1 MKVTNK
7 PRVNEI
13 ISDATMI
20 KQLHNQ
26 IKALKVEL
34 DKAKNETN
42 VSYCFQTVIIV
53 GQKHNNNN
61 NFP

>member
-26 IKALKVEL
+26 IKSLKVEL
-34 DKAKNETN
+34 ERAKSET
-42 VSYCFQTVIIV
+42 TVINQNNSLIV
-53 GQKHNNNN
+53 VDLND
-61 NFP
+61 FLRFF

>member
-1 MKVTNK
+1 MEKNVKVNLIFFSFAQRAMKVTNK

-34 DKAKNETN
+34 DKAKSEAN
-42 VSYCFQTVIIV
+42 VS
-53 GQKHNNNN
+53 
-61 NFP
+61 

>member
-13 ISDATMI
+13 ISEATMI

-26 IKALKVEL
+26 IKTLKVEL
-34 DKAKNETN
+34 DVAKKQTIVRRTN
-42 VSYCFQTVIIV
+42 
-53 GQKHNNNN
+53 
-61 NFP
+61 